1 MKRGEITSIEE
12 IHLLTNNGR
21 DVFIRELGNI
31 PHKTINSPLRTDKS
45 PSFSLYCGDNGIWR
59 YKDFSTGDSGSYI
72 DFIKVKY
79 NLSFQDALKYIKNEL
94 KVENKGVIKDY
105 NRKEFVKRETIIE
118 FSDYPFEGK
127 HREYWDKYELDEQ
140 FLRENDVFA
149 VKFWGINGKIRKVQN
164 SRAVFAYW
172 AKDIDKV
179 KILQVGKDVKKEEKW
194 FNNVNNNYIWLKPTE
209 KCEQLWINKSL
220 KDALVMKKHF
230 NKCSCAVQNE
240 NYKHLEVNMPELLSL
255 SNEIVLNYGADKM
268 GVDNCTI
275 IQKKYNTKYWN
286 TPKYLLKYGVQDISD
301 LIAEF
306 GIEIAKK
313 ELKIKGYL

>member
-140 FLRENDVFA
+140 FLRENDVYA

-179 KILQVGKDVKKEEKW
+179 KILHVGK
-194 FNNVNNNYIWLKPTE
+194 
-209 KCEQLWINKSL
+209 
-220 KDALVMKKHF
+220 M
-230 NKCSCAVQNE
+230 
-240 NYKHLEVNMPELLSL
+240 
-255 SNEIVLNYGADKM
+255 
-268 GVDNCTI
+268 
-275 IQKKYNTKYWN
+275 
-286 TPKYLLKYGVQDISD
+286 
-301 LIAEF
+301 
-306 GIEIAKK
+306 
-313 ELKIKGYL
+313 